1 MYPEDLKY
9 TKEHEW
15 VRVVGNKAIVGIT
28 EFAQD
33 QLGDVVFIELPEVG
47 EKVKQ
52 FESFGTI
59 ESVKAV
65 SDLYAPVSG
74 EVIKVNDA
82 LEDEPERVNKDPYG
96 EGWMLEIEIKN
107 PAELNN
113 LISAKEY
120 EAYIKDQAK

>member
-15 VRVVGNKAIVGIT
+15 VRVVGDKAIVGIT
-28 EFAQD
+28 DFAQN

-65 SDLYAPVSG
+65 SDLFAPVSG
-74 EVIKVNDA
+74 EVVKVNDA
-82 LEDEPERVNKDPYG
+82 LEDEPERINKDPYTD
-96 EGWMLEIEIKN
+96 GWMLEIEIKN
-107 PAELNN
+107 ATELSS
-113 LISAKEY
+113 LLSSKDY
-120 EAYIKDQAK
+120 EAYIKEHDK

>member
-65 SDLYAPVSG
+65 SDLYAPLSG
-74 EVIKVNDA
+74 EVVKVNDA

>member
-9 TKEHEW
+9 TREHEW

-28 EFAQD
+28 DFAQN
-33 QLGDVVFIELPEVG
+33 QLGDVVFVELPEVG
-47 EKVKQ
+47 ERVKQ
-52 FESFGTI
+52 SEPFGTI

-65 SDLYAPVSG
+65 SDLYAPISG

-82 LEDEPERVNKDPYG
+82 LEEEPELVNKDPYT
-96 EGWMLEIEIKN
+96 EGWMIEIEVKN
-107 PAELNN
+107 PDELNN
-113 LISAKEY
+113 LISSKDY